1 MLDPTVKRAIL
12 SVNDKGGLPAFARG
26 LTRLGYELYST
37 GGTRRALD
45 EASVDSD
52 PVSDLTGFP
61 EMLGGRIKTL
71 HPAVH
76 GGLVARRDNA
86 IEMEALEQHRLPTID
101 LVCVNLAPIAELAA
115 RPGMD
120 VDEALDM
127 VDIGGPALIRSAASN
142 YRSVIV
148 IVRPE
153 RYTEVLTYL
162 NREGDLEEDFRR
174 RLAAE
179 AFAHAAAYDA
189 RLAGWLRRDEAFP
202 IDLVIAGSLA
212 QHLRYGENPH
222 QQAAFYRLGPEPGGI
237 GSARQLQGAELS
249 FNNIQDAAA
258 AASLVR
264 EFDRPAAAII
274 KHTNPCGVATAGTL
288 ADAYRK
294 ALDCD
299 RTAAVGGVVA
309 LNRPLDAAT
318 AEAVVNILIEVVI
331 APSVDD
337 SALRV
342 LARQPKVRLL
352 AAGPVRQPG
361 LDVRAMGGGF
371 LAQTWDGSGFDR
383 EACRVISSRP
393 PTDLEWEQLAFAWLV
408 SKHCKSS
415 AIVYARDSAAVG
427 VGAGQLTRVEAAEMA
442 AARAGVRARGGVM
455 ASDAFFPTPE
465 AIEIGLR
472 AGVTAII
479 QPGGSMRDAEA
490 LAVVEGA
497 DAAMVVTGERHYR
510 H

>member
-1 MLDPTVKRAIL
+1 MADSTPRRAIL

-26 LTRLGYELYST
+26 LMRLGYELYST

-45 EASVDSD
+45 EASVDSR

-76 GGLVARRDNA
+76 GGLVARRDNPV
-86 IEMEALEQHRLPTID
+86 EMAALEQYRLPTID

-153 RYTEVLTYL
+153 RYTEVLTDL
-162 NREGDLEEDFRR
+162 NREGDVEEDFRR

-179 AFAHAAAYDA
+179 AFAHASAYDA
-189 RLAGWLRRDEAFP
+189 RLAAWLRRDEPFP
-202 IDLVIAGSLA
+202 IDLVLAGSLA

-222 QQAAFYRLGPEPGGI
+222 QQAAFYRLGPEPGGL

-258 AASLVR
+258 ASSLVR

-274 KHTNPCGVATAGTL
+274 QHTNPCGVGIAGTL

-299 RTAAVGGVVA
+299 RAAAVGGVVA
-309 LNRPLDAAT
+309 FNRPLDAAT
-318 AEAVVNILIEVVI
+318 AEQLVSILIEVVI

-337 SALRV
+337 GALKV
-342 LARQPKVRLL
+342 LSRQPKVRLL

-361 LDVRAMGGGF
+361 LDVRAIGGGF
-371 LAQTWDGSGFDR
+371 LAQTWDQTGFDR
-383 EACRVISSRP
+383 DACRVISDRP
-393 PTDLEWEQLAFAWLV
+393 PTDQEWEQLGFAWLV
-408 SKHCKSS
+408 CKHAKSS
-415 AIVYARDSAAVG
+415 AIVYVNDSAAVG
-427 VGAGQLTRVEAAEMA
+427 IGTGQLTRVEAAQVASE
-442 AARAGVRARGGVM
+442 RAGSRARGGVM
-455 ASDAFFPTPE
+455 ASDAFFATPE
-465 AIEIGLR
+465 AIEVGLR
-472 AGVTAII
+472 AGITAII

-490 LAVVEGA
+490 MTVVDAA

>member
-1 MLDPTVKRAIL
+1 MPDPQIKRAIL
-12 SVNDKGGLPAFARG
+12 SVNDKGGLPGFARG
-26 LTRLGYELYST
+26 LVRLGYELYST
-37 GGTRRALD
+37 GGTLRALD
-45 EASVDSD
+45 EASVDSR

-61 EMLGGRIKTL
+61 EMLGGRVKTL

-76 GGLVARRDNA
+76 GGLVARRDNGV
-86 IEMEALEQHRLPTID
+86 EMAALEQYRLPTID

-120 VDEALDM
+120 VDEALDL

-142 YRSVIV
+142 YRSVVV

-153 RYTEVLTYL
+153 RYTEVLTHL

-179 AFAHAAAYDA
+179 AFAHTAAYDA
-189 RLAGWLRRDEAFP
+189 RLASWLRRDEPFP

-222 QQAAFYRLGPEPGGI
+222 QQAAFYRLGPDPGGL

-249 FNNIQDAAA
+249 YNNIQDAVA

-264 EFDRPAAAII
+264 EFGRPAAAIV
-274 KHTNPCGVATAGTL
+274 KHTNPCGVAMAGTL
-288 ADAYRK
+288 ADAYRM

-299 RTAAVGGVVA
+299 RAAAGGGVVA
-309 LNRPLDAAT
+309 VNRPLDAAT
-318 AEAVVNILIEVVI
+318 AELIVEVLLEVVV
-331 APSVDD
+331 APSVDET
-337 SALRV
+337 AQQV
-342 LARQPKVRLL
+342 LSRQARIRLL
-352 AAGPVRQPG
+352 IAGPVRQAG
-361 LDVRAMGGGF
+361 LDVRAVGGGF
-371 LAQTWDGSGFDR
+371 LAQTWDQEGFDR
-383 EACRVISSRP
+383 SACRVISGRP
-393 PTDLEWEQLAFAWLV
+393 PTDQEWEQLAFAWLV
-408 SKHCKSS
+408 CKHAKSS

-427 VGAGQLTRVEAAEMA
+427 IGAGQLTRVEAAQVASE
-442 AARAGVRARGGVM
+442 RAGARARGGVM

-472 AGVTAII
+472 AGVSAII

-490 LAVVEGA
+490 LTVVDAA
-497 DAAMVVTGERHYR
+497 DAAMVVTGERHYL

>member
-1 MLDPTVKRAIL
+1 MADPGARRAVL

-26 LTRLGYELYST
+26 LLRLGYELYST
-37 GGTRRALD
+37 GGTQRALD
-45 EASVDSD
+45 EASVDSH

-61 EMLGGRIKTL
+61 EMLGGRVKTL

-76 GGLVARRDNA
+76 GGLVARRDNSV
-86 IEMEALEQHRLPTID
+86 EMAALEQYRLPTID
-101 LVCVNLAPIAELAA
+101 LVCVNLAPFGEIVA

-120 VDEALDM
+120 IDEVLDRVD
-127 VDIGGPALIRSAASN
+127 VGGPALIRSAASN
-142 YRSVIV
+142 YRAVVV

-153 RYTEVLTYL
+153 RYTDVLTAL
-162 NREGDLEEDFRR
+162 NREGDVEEDLRR

-189 RLAGWLRRDEAFP
+189 RLADWLRRDEAFP
-202 IDLVIAGSLA
+202 IDLVIPGSLA
-212 QHLRYGENPH
+212 QHLRHGENPH
-222 QQAAFYRLGPEPGGI
+222 QQAAFYRLGPEPGGL

-258 AASLVR
+258 ASSLVR
-264 EFDRPAAAII
+264 EFERPAAAIV

-288 ADAYRK
+288 ADAYSK
-294 ALDCD
+294 ALDGD
-299 RTAAVGGVVA
+299 RAAAPGSVVA
-309 LNRPLDAAT
+309 FNRPLDAAT
-318 AEAVVNILIEVVI
+318 AELVVTILLEVVI

-337 SALRV
+337 RALEV
-342 LARQPKVRLL
+342 LSRQPKVRLL

-361 LDVRAMGGGF
+361 LDVRAVGGGF
-371 LAQTWDGSGFDR
+371 LAQTWDDTGFDR
-383 EACRVISSRP
+383 DACRVISSRA
-393 PTDLEWEQLAFAWLV
+393 PTDDEWQQLEFAWLV
-408 SKHCKSS
+408 CKHARSS
-415 AIVYARDSAAVG
+415 AIVYARDCSAVG
-427 VGAGQLTRVEAAEMA
+427 VGSGQLTRVEAAQVGAE
-442 AARAGVRARGGVM
+442 RAGSRARGAVM

-472 AGVTAII
+472 AGVTAIV

-490 LAVVEGA
+490 LAVVEAA

>member
-1 MLDPTVKRAIL
+1 MPDQTVKRAIL

-26 LTRLGYELYST
+26 LARLGYELYST

-45 EASVDSD
+45 EASVDSRS
-52 PVSDLTGFP
+52 VSDLTGFP

-71 HPAVH
+71 HPALH
-76 GGLVARRDNA
+76 GGLVARRDNGA
-86 IEMEALEQHRLPTID
+86 EMATLDQYRLPTID
-101 LVCVNLAPIAELAA
+101 LVCVNLAPIADLTT
-115 RPGMD
+115 RPGID
-120 VDEALDM
+120 IDEALDT

-162 NREGDLEEDFRR
+162 TREGDLEEDFRR

-189 RLAGWLRRDEAFP
+189 RLASWLRRDEAFP

-222 QQAAFYRLGPEPGGI
+222 QQAAFYRLGPEPGGL

-249 FNNIQDAAA
+249 FNNIQDGAA

-274 KHTNPCGVATAGTL
+274 RHANPCGVATAGTL

-299 RTAAVGGVVA
+299 RAGAVGGVVA

-318 AEAVVNILIEVVI
+318 AEQVVNILIEVVI

-337 SALRV
+337 SALRL

-352 AAGPVRQPG
+352 AAGPVRQQG

-371 LAQTWDGSGFDR
+371 LAQTWDQAGFDR
-383 EACRVISSRP
+383 RTCRVISSRP
-393 PTDLEWEQLAFAWLV
+393 PSEQEWEQLAFAWLV
-408 SKHCKSS
+408 CKHAKSS

-427 VGAGQLTRVEAAEMA
+427 VGAGQLTRVEAAQIG
-442 AARAGVRARGGVM
+442 AARAGARARGAVM
-455 ASDAFFPTPE
+455 ASDAFFPTTE
-465 AIEIGLR
+465 ALEVGLR
-472 AGVTAII
+472 AGVTAVI
-479 QPGGSMRDAEA
+479 QPGGSMHDAEA
-490 LAVVEGA
+490 LGRSEAAG
-497 DAAMVVTGERHYR
+497 AAMVVSGERHYR

>member
-1 MLDPTVKRAIL
+1 MPDATVKRAIL
-12 SVNDKGGLPAFARG
+12 SVDDKGGLPAFARG
-26 LTRLGYELYST
+26 LARLGYELYST

-45 EASVDSD
+45 DASVDSR

-61 EMLGGRIKTL
+61 EMLGGRVKTL

-76 GGLVARRDNA
+76 GGLVARRDNGV
-86 IEMEALEQHRLPTID
+86 EMAALDQYRLPTID
-101 LVCVNLAPIAELAA
+101 LVCVNLAPIAELTA
-115 RPGMD
+115 RPSMD

-189 RLAGWLRRDEAFP
+189 RLASWLRRDEAFP

-222 QQAAFYRLGPEPGGI
+222 QQAAFYRLGSEPGGL

-249 FNNIQDAAA
+249 FNNLQDAAS
-258 AASLVR
+258 AASVVR

-274 KHTNPCGVATAGTL
+274 KHTNPCGVATGGTL
-288 ADAYRK
+288 AEAYRK

-299 RTAAVGGVVA
+299 RAAAAGGVVA

-318 AEAVVNILIEVVI
+318 AEQVVNILIEVVI

-337 SALRV
+337 SALQV
-342 LARQPKVRLL
+342 LSHQPKVRLL

-371 LAQTWDGSGFDR
+371 LVQTWDGAGFDR
-383 EACRVISSRP
+383 EACRVISTRS
-393 PTDLEWEQLAFAWLV
+393 PTDQEWEQLAFAWLV
-408 SKHCKSS
+408 CKHAKSS

-427 VGAGQLTRVEAAEMA
+427 VGAGQLTRVEAAEVA

-465 AIEIGLR
+465 ALEIGLR

-490 LAVVEGA
+490 LAVVDAA

>member
-337 SALRV
+337 SALQV

-393 PTDLEWEQLAFAWLV
+393 PTDPEWEQLAFAWLV